1 MCQVFYTPSKSGF
14 PLLSLPSCRVVLL
27 DDWRFNEDVLSYN
40 VQLLWLEGKPFSI
53 ARPQNQCSG
62 HVLYT
67 LDAPV
72 FVTTLESDIR
82 RVKPGLQAGDVDMLL
97 KRLLIFRFHAKLQN
111 PDRSIPPCGRCFSDL
126 VMAAGISS
134 GSSRGPTISTKRS
147 SSGATGSTPETK
159 RHASWRV
166 DRVVEFLH
174 ELELGHLEPA
184 FRENGVDG
192 RFLAELDE
200 ADLAQELGMTKLQA
214 RKLKSRLP

>member
-1 MCQVFYTPSKSGF
+1 M
-14 PLLSLPSCRVVLL
+14 VLL
-27 DDWRFNEDVLSYN
+27 DDWRFNEDVLPYN

-72 FVTTLESDIR
+72 FVTTLDSDIR
-82 RVKPGLQAGDVDMLL
+82 RVKPGLQAGDIDMLL
-97 KRLLIFRFHAKLQN
+97 KRLLIFRFHSKLQN
-111 PDRSIPPCGRCFSDL
+111 PDRSIPPCVRCFSDL
-126 VMAAGISS
+126 VLAG
-134 GSSRGPTISTKRS
+134 GSPANSYDEPASTAKRTS
-147 SSGATGSTPETK
+147 SSATGSTPDAK

-166 DRVVEFLH
+166 DKVVEFLH
-174 ELELGHLEPA
+174 EIELGHLEPI

-192 RFLAELDE
+192 RFLSELLE
-200 ADLAQELGMTKLQA
+200 ADLVEELGLTKLQA